1 MTAVENGGVEAK
13 VANLFAAKLSSHRSE
28 AMLPPHPH
36 ATGGSFRSPHK
47 GRDEFH
53 LVRNENPRPTGEGSK
68 GEGQGIYP
76 LW

>member
-53 LVRNENPRPTGEGSK
+53 LTRVQLVSSQLQPRPYFTR
-68 GEGQGIYP
+68 
-76 LW
+76 